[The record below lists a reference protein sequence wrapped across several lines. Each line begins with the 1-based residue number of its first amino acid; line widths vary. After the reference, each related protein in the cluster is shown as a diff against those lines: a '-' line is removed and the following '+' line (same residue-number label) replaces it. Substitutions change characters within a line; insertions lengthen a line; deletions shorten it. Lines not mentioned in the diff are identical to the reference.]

1 MSSTAAEQRTWLFE
15 KEKISKAVFRLSIPT
30 ICSNLVMILYSLAD
44 TFFVGMINSPA
55 QSAAVSIVSPVLLAF
70 NAINNL
76 FGVGAS
82 SMMSRALG
90 ARDYKTLKQS
100 SAFGFYGSLICG
112 VIFSMAAALFIEPLV
127 RLLGASEETLAPS
140 ERYLLWA
147 VILGAPFSILNVVMG
162 YLVRAEG
169 NTLQASIGTM
179 SGAFINII
187 LDPIFILIFGMKA
200 EGAALATMI
209 SNVCAC
215 LYFFGYLYFRRKT
228 TLVCI
233 DWHEFGFRKKI
244 VSGVCAVGIP
254 ASIQNLLN
262 VISQILMNNIAAFY
276 GTVAVAALG
285 IAFRS
290 SQVLMY
296 VGMGISQGVM
306 PLIGYTYAARMVD
319 RMKKCIFYT
328 MKLSVT
334 VLFCLTVLYELF
346 PSEIMSAF
354 IGDPDTIAIGSVLI
368 RGMALANPF
377 LAVDFMNVGIF
388 QACGKGKQ
396 SLILAILRKGVFE
409 IPFMFL
415 FTNLIGINGI
425 GFSALAAEVLMS
437 LISLM
442 MLRSLLK
449 KIERQDKAA
458 EML

>member
-1 MSSTAAEQRTWLFE
+1 
-15 KEKISKAVFRLSIPT
+15 
-30 ICSNLVMILYSLAD
+30 
-44 TFFVGMINSPA
+44 
-55 QSAAVSIVSPVLLAF
+55 
-70 NAINNL
+70 
-76 FGVGAS
+76 
-82 SMMSRALG
+82 
-90 ARDYKTLKQS
+90 
-100 SAFGFYGSLICG
+100 
-112 VIFSMAAALFIEPLV
+112 
-127 RLLGASEETLAPS
+127 
-140 ERYLLWA
+140 
-147 VILGAPFSILNVVMG
+147 
-162 YLVRAEG
+162 
-169 NTLQASIGTM
+169 
-179 SGAFINII
+179 
-187 LDPIFILIFGMKA
+187 
-200 EGAALATMI
+200 
-209 SNVCAC
+209 
-215 LYFFGYLYFRRKT
+215 
-228 TLVCI
+228 
-233 DWHEFGFRKKI
+233 
-244 VSGVCAVGIP
+244 
-254 ASIQNLLN
+254 
-262 VISQILMNNIAAFY
+262 
-276 GTVAVAALG
+276 
-285 IAFRS
+285 
-290 SQVLMY
+290 MY

>member
-1 MSSTAAEQRTWLFE
+1 MSAAESRTWLFE

-55 QSAAVSIVSPVLLAF
+55 QSAAVSIISPVLLAF

-82 SMMSRALG
+82 SMMSRAMG
-90 ARDYKTLKQS
+90 AKDYKTLRRS
-100 SAFGFYGSLICG
+100 SAFGFYGSLFCG
-112 VIFSMAAALFIEPLV
+112 VLFSLFCALFASPLLT
-127 RLLGASEETLAPS
+127 LLGASGETLDPS
-140 ERYLLWA
+140 RRYLIWA
-147 VILGAPFSILNVVMG
+147 VILGAPFAILNVVMG

-179 SGAFINII
+179 SGAFINIL
-187 LDPIFILIFGMKA
+187 LDPIFILGFGMKA

-215 LYFFGYLYFRRKT
+215 LYFYGYLYVKRKS

-233 DWHEFGFRKKI
+233 SFREFGFKRNI
-244 VSGVCAVGIP
+244 VSGVCAVGVP

-262 VISQILMNNIAAFY
+262 VVSQVLMNNIAASY
-276 GTVAVAALG
+276 GTTAVAALG

-306 PLIGYTYAARMVD
+306 PLIGYTYAARMIS
-319 RMKKCIFYT
+319 RMKECIFYT
-328 MKLSVT
+328 MRLSILI
-334 VLFCLTVLYELF
+334 LFALTVLYELF
-346 PSEIMSAF
+346 PAQIMEAF
-354 IGDPDTIAIGSVLI
+354 IRDPDTVAIGSVLI
-368 RGMALANPF
+368 RGMALSNPF
-377 LAVDFMNVGIF
+377 LAIDFMNVGVF
-388 QACGKGKQ
+388 QACGKGAQ

-415 FTNLIGINGI
+415 FNSLMGINGI
-425 GFSALAAEVLMS
+425 GFSALAAEVLMAA
-437 LISLM
+437 ISLT
-442 MLRSLLK
+442 MLRALLK
-449 KIERQDKAA
+449 KTDSAVKTA
-458 EML
+458 L